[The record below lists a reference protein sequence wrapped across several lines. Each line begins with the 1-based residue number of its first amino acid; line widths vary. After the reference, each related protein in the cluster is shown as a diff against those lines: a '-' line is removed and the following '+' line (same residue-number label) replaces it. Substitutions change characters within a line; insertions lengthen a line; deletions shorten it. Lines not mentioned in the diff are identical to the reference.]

1 MGIARILLVAVVG
14 GVGYTGIPAVSLD
27 SFADLIPEHND
38 FSVALPGQRCHGRGA
53 HQDHRCD
60 RNDRRHHQCGGRLTT
75 VRADRQPVG
84 RLQRHGAQGSGP
96 CAARRSHV
104 SRAGRFGARGAR
116 RRQGRCA
123 GRGSELA
130 RAKIDAEQ
138 TASQRA
144 VLGARAEVA
153 QLASEI
159 AAREARR
166 KATLGGKGVIAAS
179 QVEDAGSHS
188 LEAVATKREA
198 DANLVTQNTVEQAAQ
213 ADVVR
218 VAAELEVARAAV
230 HRLEAQLESAVIDL
244 ERTRIRS
251 PIDGVV
257 VGRNVTQGQTLAST
271 LETHTLFVVAGDLRR
286 MEVYARV
293 DESDISQIAV
303 GQPAEFTVDL
313 FPDRQFEATVRQ
325 ICKEPKIIQN
335 VVTYVVV
342 LVTANDDLALL
353 PGMTAVAKIE
363 TARSVAPVTVPLA
376 ALRFHPR
383 RQGDT
388 AAPPPS
394 ASTSVVWTLRGGAP
408 RRVSV
413 TVGSQDSDRAEITS
427 GDLRE
432 GDRVLTGGEAT
443 RRSCE
448 SGPARQWMML
458 ILASNIGR
466 TYGSPPFQFSG

>member
-1 MGIARILLVAVVG
+1 MGIARILLMAVAG

-27 SFADLIPEHND
+27 SLADLIPEHNESQSLYQVSAVTAAELTKTIVATGTIDATINVEVGSQLSGQIASLSAD
-38 FSVALPGQRCHGRGA
+38 FNDMVRKGQVLAQLDDRTYRAQVDSARAALEGAKADVQVAEA
-53 HQDHRCD
+53 K
-60 RNDRRHHQCGGRLTT
+60 
-75 VRADRQPVG
+75 
-84 RLQRHGAQGSGP
+84 
-96 CAARRSHV
+96 
-104 SRAGRFGARGAR
+104 
-116 RRQGRCA
+116 
-123 GRGSELA
+123 LA

-198 DANLVTQNTVEQAAQ
+198 DANLITQNTVEQAAQ

-230 HRLEAQLESAVIDL
+230 HRFEAQLESAVIDL

-303 GQPAEFTVDL
+303 GQPAEFTVDS

-325 ICKEPKIIQN
+325 IRKEPKIIQN

-383 RQGDT
+383 LQGDT

-408 RRVSV
+408 KRVSV

-432 GDRVLTGGEAT
+432 GDRVLTGERPPDGVANP
-443 RRSCE
+443 
-448 SGPARQWMML
+448 GRQG
-458 ILASNIGR
+458 NG
-466 TYGSPPFQFSG
+466 

>member
-14 GVGYTGIPAVSLD
+14 GAGYSGVPAVSLD
-27 SFADLIPEHND
+27 SFADLIPEHNESQSLYQVSAVTRAELTKTIAATGTIDATINVEVGSQLSGQIASLSAD
-38 FSVALPGQRCHGRGA
+38 FNDKVSKGQVLAQLDDRTYRTQVDSARAALEGAKADVQVAEA
-53 HQDHRCD
+53 K
-60 RNDRRHHQCGGRLTT
+60 
-75 VRADRQPVG
+75 
-84 RLQRHGAQGSGP
+84 
-96 CAARRSHV
+96 
-104 SRAGRFGARGAR
+104 
-116 RRQGRCA
+116 
-123 GRGSELA
+123 LA

-138 TASQRA
+138 TASQRT

-198 DANLVTQNTVEQAAQ
+198 DANLATHNTVEQAAQ

-218 VAAELEVARAAV
+218 VAAELGVARAAV
-230 HRLEAQLESAVIDL
+230 HRSEAQLESALIDL

-271 LETHTLFVVAGDLRR
+271 LETRTLFVVAGDLRR

-293 DESDISQIAV
+293 DESDISQIGV
-303 GQPAEFTVDL
+303 GQPADFTVDS
-313 FPDRQFEATVRQ
+313 FPDRHFEATVRQ
-325 ICKEPKIIQN
+325 IRKEPKIIQN

-363 TARSVAPVTVPLA
+363 TARSLSPVTVPLA
-376 ALRFHPR
+376 ALRFRPR
-383 RQGDT
+383 LQGDA

-408 RRVSV
+408 KRVIV
-413 TVGSQDSDRAEITS
+413 TVGSQDGERAEITS
-427 GDLRE
+427 GNLQA
-432 GDRVLTGGEAT
+432 GDRVLTGERPPNELTNPG
-443 RRSCE
+443 
-448 SGPARQWMML
+448 RQG
-458 ILASNIGR
+458 NG
-466 TYGSPPFQFSG
+466 

>member
-14 GVGYTGIPAVSLD
+14 GVGYTGVPAVSLD
-27 SFADLIPEHND
+27 SLADLIPEHNESQSLYQVSAVTRAELTKTIAATGTIDATINVEVGSQLSGQIASLSAD
-38 FSVALPGQRCHGRGA
+38 FNDTVSKGQVLAQLDDRTYRAQVGSARAALEGAKADVQVAEA
-53 HQDHRCD
+53 K
-60 RNDRRHHQCGGRLTT
+60 
-75 VRADRQPVG
+75 
-84 RLQRHGAQGSGP
+84 
-96 CAARRSHV
+96 
-104 SRAGRFGARGAR
+104 
-116 RRQGRCA
+116 
-123 GRGSELA
+123 LA
-130 RAKIDAEQ
+130 RARIDAEQ
-138 TASQRA
+138 TASQRT

-198 DANLVTQNTVEQAAQ
+198 DANLATHDTVEHAAQ

-230 HRLEAQLESAVIDL
+230 HRSEAQLESAVIDL

-271 LETHTLFVVAGDLRR
+271 LETRTLFVVAGDLRR

-303 GQPAEFTVDL
+303 GQPAEFTVDS

-325 ICKEPKIIQN
+325 IRKEPKIIQN

-342 LVTANDDLALL
+342 LVTVNDDLALL

-363 TARSVAPVTVPLA
+363 TARSLAPVTVPLA
-376 ALRFHPR
+376 ALRFRPR
-383 RQGDT
+383 LQGDT

-394 ASTSVVWTLRGGAP
+394 ASTSVVWTLRGGGP
-408 RRVSV
+408 KRVSV
-413 TVGSQDSDRAEITS
+413 TVGSQDSERAEITS

-432 GDRVLTGGEAT
+432 GDRVLTGERPPDGLANP
-443 RRSCE
+443 
-448 SGPARQWMML
+448 GRQG
-458 ILASNIGR
+458 NG
-466 TYGSPPFQFSG
+466 